1 MIAQLLFTIALIGAL
16 VYIHGQSRLLGGIRI
31 GLYSIIL
38 AGIYFVWSPDH
49 STQLA
54 QMLGIGRGADLIYY
68 IWIILSLAVFV
79 NIHLKV
85 RENLSLVTRL
95 AREIAIADAQ
105 RANGRVSEDASIVP
119 TSGPH

>member
-1 MIAQLLFTIALIGAL
+1 MIAQLLFTVALVGSL
-16 VYIHGQSRLLGGIRI
+16 VYIHGQSKLLGSIRLV
-31 GLYSIIL
+31 LYGVII
-38 AGIYFVWSPDH
+38 AGIFFVWSPDH

-95 AREIAIADAQ
+95 AREIAIKDAQ
-105 RANGRVSEDASIVP
+105 RVDKSE
-119 TSGPH
+119 